1 MPPARGVASR
11 KITEICNWKGEAFPH
26 IKRRSRERFIAMSE
40 INVQLNDSAPVQ
52 VPSSTTVAE
61 ALKKLD
67 RDLAKQA
74 LAARVNGREVDL
86 ASPIQAPENGDA
98 VRIEPVLPQTRDG
111 LDVLRHSTAH
121 LLAAAVLD
129 LFPGTKL
136 GIGPALLDDPR
147 YGFFYDVIAPRPLT
161 EADLPVIEKKM
172 RDIAKRNM
180 SYRRDE
186 IPKAEALRIFNE
198 RDEPLKCELIDE
210 KAGETVSVY
219 YIDGSPFLDFCLGP
233 HVPNTNRLK
242 AFKVLSLAGAYW
254 KGDAER
260 PQMQRIYGTAFF
272 TQEELDGWLKQ
283 REEAEKRDH
292 RRLGRELDLFSI
304 QEQYGQGLVFWH
316 PKGGIVRQQM
326 EDYLREEL
334 IRRNY
339 SFVYTPH
346 IAKRELWQLSGHEQ
360 NYGDSM
366 FAPTT
371 LEETE
376 FRLKPMNCPFH
387 IGIYKSQQRS
397 YRDLPQR
404 YSEMGTVYR
413 AELSGTLHGLMRV
426 RGFTVDDA
434 HLFCTPE
441 QIPREI
447 DDCVDF
453 AYQVLKTFG
462 FDKIKFE
469 LSVKGSDT
477 SKNYFGLEADWEK
490 AEQALA
496 AGLDA
501 RGIKY
506 DRVEGE
512 AAFYGPKIDFKIE
525 DAIGRLWQLGTV
537 QWDFNLPE
545 RFELEYIGEDNKPHR
560 PVMVHRALFGSI
572 ERFFGV
578 LIEHYAGAFPMWLAP
593 VQVAVLPITDRIN
606 KYAETVAQQ
615 LRAAGL
621 RVEVNVRNDKIGAK
635 IRDAQLQK
643 IPFMLVLGDR
653 EMEQSQVAVRERT
666 KGDLGA
672 MSLNDFEQMA
682 QRLVK
687 TRALANT

>member
-1 MPPARGVASR
+1 
-11 KITEICNWKGEAFPH
+11 
-26 IKRRSRERFIAMSE
+26 MSE
-40 INVQLNDSAPVQ
+40 INVQLKDGPAAQMAGPI
-52 VPSSTTVAE
+52 TVAE

-67 RDLAKQA
+67 RDMAKQA

-86 ASPIQAPENGDA
+86 AFTLGEQQNGEP
-98 VRIEPVLPQTRDG
+98 VRIEPVLPETLEG

-136 GIGPALLDDPR
+136 GIGPALLEDPR
-147 YGFFYDVIAPRPLT
+147 YGFFYDVITPQPLT
-161 EADLPVIEKKM
+161 EADLPVIEKRM
-172 RDIAKRNM
+172 RQIASRNL

-186 IPKAEALRIFNE
+186 IPKAEALRIFQE
-198 RDEPLKCELIDE
+198 RDEPLKRELIDE

-219 YIDGSPFLDFCLGP
+219 YIDNSPFIDFCLGP
-233 HVPNTNRLK
+233 HVPNTNKLR
-242 AFKVLSLAGAYW
+242 AFKLLSLAGAYW
-254 KGDAER
+254 KGDATQ

-272 TQEELDGWLKQ
+272 TQDQLDAWLKQ

-304 QEQYGQGLVFWH
+304 QEAYGQGLVLWH
-316 PKGGIVRQQM
+316 PKGAVVRQQM

-334 IRRNY
+334 VKRDY
-339 SFVYTPH
+339 SMVYTPH
-346 IAKRELWQLSGHEQ
+346 IAKRELWKVSGHEQ
-360 NYGDSM
+360 NYADSM

-376 FRLKPMNCPFH
+376 FRLKPMNCPMH
-387 IGIYKSQQRS
+387 IGIYRSQQRS

-404 YSEMGTVYR
+404 YAEMGTVYR

-441 QIPREI
+441 QIRKEI

-453 AYQVLKTFG
+453 AYQVLRTFG
-462 FDKIKFE
+462 FEKIKFE
-469 LSVKGSDT
+469 LSVKGNDT
-477 SKNYFGLEADWEK
+477 SKQWLGSEEEWTIAESTLAEA
-490 AEQALA
+490 
-496 AGLDA
+496 LDA
-501 RGIKY
+501 RQIKY
-506 DRVEGE
+506 DRIEGE

-537 QWDFNLPE
+537 QWDPNLPD
-545 RFELEYIGEDNKPHR
+545 RFGLEYIGEDNKPHR

-593 VQVAVLPITDRIN
+593 VQVVVLPITDRVN
-606 KYAETVAQQ
+606 EYAEKVAAE
-615 LRAAGL
+615 LRGARL
-621 RVEVNVRNDKIGAK
+621 RVETNLRSEKIGAK
-635 IRDAQLQK
+635 IRDAQMQK
-643 IPFMLVLGDR
+643 VPFMLVLGDR
-653 EMEQSQVAVRERT
+653 EMEQGNVAVRERS
-666 KGDLGA
+666 KGDIGV
-672 MSLNDFEQMA
+672 MSIEEFKTMA
-682 QRLVK
+682 RGLVES
-687 TRALANT
+687 RALTNT

>member
-1 MPPARGVASR
+1 
-11 KITEICNWKGEAFPH
+11 
-26 IKRRSRERFIAMSE
+26 MSE
-40 INVQLNDSAPVQ
+40 ISVQLKDGIATQIAAPISAGD
-52 VPSSTTVAE
+52 
-61 ALKKLD
+61 ALKRLD
-67 RDLAKQA
+67 RDAAKQA
-74 LAARVNGREVDL
+74 LAVRVNGREVDL
-86 ASPIQAPENGDA
+86 AFTLGAAQNGESVSIEA
-98 VRIEPVLPQTRDG
+98 VMPDTLAG
-111 LDVLRHSTAH
+111 LEVLRHSTAH

-147 YGFFYDVIAPRPLT
+147 YGFFYDVIAARALT
-161 EADLPVIEKKM
+161 EADLPLIEKRM
-172 RDIAKRNM
+172 REITKR
-180 SYRRDE
+180 SLLYRREE
-186 IPKAEALRIFNE
+186 ISKSEAIRIFQE
-198 RDEPLKCELIDE
+198 RDEPLKCELIDT
-210 KAGETVSVY
+210 KGSDTVSVY
-219 YIDGSPFLDFCLGP
+219 YIDGSPFIDFCLGP
-233 HVPNTNRLK
+233 HVPHTGKLR
-242 AFKVLSLAGAYW
+242 AFKLLSLAGAYW
-254 KGDAER
+254 MGDATQ

-272 TQEELDGWLKQ
+272 TQEALDTWLKQ

-304 QEQYGQGLVFWH
+304 QEQYGQGLIFWH
-316 PKGGIVRQQM
+316 PKGALIRQQM

-334 IRRNY
+334 VRRNY

-346 IAKRELWQLSGHEQ
+346 IAKSELWEISGHAQ
-360 NYGDSM
+360 SYADSM
-366 FAPTT
+366 FAPTKI
-371 LEETE
+371 EETE

-434 HLFCTPE
+434 HLFCTPD
-441 QIPREI
+441 QVRQEI

-477 SKNYFGLEADWEK
+477 GKQWLGAEEDWEK
-490 AEQALA
+490 AEGAMA
-496 AGLDA
+496 AALDA
-501 RGIKY
+501 RGIDY
-506 DRVEGE
+506 DRIEGE

-545 RFELEYIGEDNKPHR
+545 RFQLEFIGEDNKAHR

-578 LIEHYAGAFPMWLAP
+578 LIEHYAGAFPFWLAP

-606 KYAETVAQQ
+606 EFAEKVVAE
-615 LRAAGL
+615 LRASNL
-621 RVEVNVRNDKIGAK
+621 RAEANLRSEKIGAK

-643 IPFMLVLGDR
+643 APFMLVLGDR
-653 EMEQSQVAVRERT
+653 EMEQGTVAVRERT
-666 KGDLGA
+666 SGDIGV
-672 MSLNDFEQMA
+672 MSIAEFTTMA
-682 QRLVK
+682 RRLVES
-687 TRALANT
+687 RALTNNSRESGV